1 MSYKHLSL
9 EERDYIELSLKERV
23 SQNKIS
29 EILGR
34 CQSSITR
41 EIMRNT
47 GKRGYRTAQLHYA
60 NQSGYAF
67 SSISS
72 E

>member
-9 EERDYIELSLKERV
+9 EERHYIELSLKEGV

-29 EILGR
+29 DMLGR

-41 EIMRNT
+41 EIKRNMSNF
-47 GKRGYRTAQLHYA
+47 RVFFY
-60 NQSGYAF
+60 
-67 SSISS
+67 
-72 E
+72 